1 MQPTRPLIATDRA
14 TRAGKRRTR
23 PRAAHAGTALLFVLA
38 GTFAGCGGGSG
49 ATAAGGAG
57 AGAASY
63 TLGGTISGLPSS
75 GLTLTADGQSVAPAA
90 QATAFTFPSA
100 VASGTAYS
108 VTVASQ
114 PAGALCAVSN
124 GSGTVSAGNVTSVQ
138 VTCTAAFTV
147 GGSING
153 LTASGLVL
161 ANGGT
166 TISPAAQSTGF
177 TFPTALPSGSSYSVT
192 VQTQPPGLTCAVG
205 NASGTIASSN
215 VTSVDVTCATAGG
228 AVQISSAAAQY
239 TLPASLSGANWAAI
253 DGAGNVYLQGGGSVI
268 VEVQPHV
275 AVADCSSG
283 CISGT
288 VPGSA
293 QTRSL
298 SIDAANNLWVTTSAN
313 TLDRVAA
320 GQLSNGFS
328 PVYSNAQGVLEAL
341 VANDGSLLVAGNT
354 FISGT
359 GTLDYSAVLSD
370 VSTAGTVVTSY
381 TIPAGATGGSSV
393 MIGGEG
399 ALAQDGTSV
408 VYASIQGD
416 TLVKFT
422 SPVSATVFN
431 LSRYGTLILG
441 PLAID
446 SKGGLWTVISSP
458 AVSSGPLGV
467 LNVSATAAS
476 DCSSGCRLYAFPAA
490 AGVTFYPSQIAV
502 DGSDDILVSAN
513 VSSNGTV
520 SIDSGSHYTGEAV
533 VLIAPTAA
541 TDCSTGCSL
550 VASTLMNIPNADPL
564 SLAVDQGGN
573 VWDGIYDNADN
584 LTVLVELP
592 HAAAPTPQPIVTQ
605 SR

>member
-1 MQPTRPLIATDRA
+1 MLPTHPFSALDQS
-14 TRAGKRRTR
+14 TRDDDCHARRC
-23 PRAAHAGTALLFVLA
+23 AAYVGTGILCVLVA
-38 GTFAGCGGGSG
+38 VLAGCGGGSS
-49 ATAAGGAG
+49 ATAASGSGAG
-57 AGAASY
+57 ATGY

-75 GLTLTADGQSVAPAA
+75 GLTLTADGQSVSPAA
-90 QATAFTFPSA
+90 QATSFTFPNA
-100 VASGTAYS
+100 VTSGTPYS

-114 PAGALCAVSN
+114 PAGVLCAVSN
-124 GSGTVSAGNVTSVQ
+124 GSGTVSGGNVTSVQ
-138 VTCTAAFTV
+138 VTCTTAFTV
-147 GGSING
+147 GGAISG
-153 LTASGLVL
+153 LTAAGLVL
-161 ANGGT
+161 ANGGAT
-166 TISPAAQSTGF
+166 VTPAAQATQF

-192 VQTQPPGLTCAVG
+192 VQTSPTGLTCTVG
-205 NASGTIASSN
+205 NASGTIAASN
-215 VTSVDVTCATAGG
+215 VTNVDVACAAAGG
-228 AVQISSAAAQY
+228 AVQISGAAAQY
-239 TLPASLSGANWAAI
+239 TLPSSLSGANWAAI
-253 DGAGNVYLQGGGSVI
+253 DGAGNVYLQGSGSVI
-268 VEVQPHV
+268 VELQPHV
-275 AVADCSSG
+275 AAPNCSTG
-283 CISGT
+283 CITGT

-313 TLDRVAA
+313 VLYRVGA

-328 PVYSNAQGVLEAL
+328 PIYSNTQGVLEAL

-354 FISGT
+354 FISST

-370 VSTAGTVVTSY
+370 VSTAGAVLSSY

-422 SPVSATVFN
+422 SAVNATVFN

-458 AVSSGPLGV
+458 TVSSGPLGV

-502 DGSDDILVSAN
+502 DGSDNILLSAN

-520 SIDSGSHYTGEAV
+520 SIDSGSHYTGAAV
-533 VLIAPTAA
+533 VLISPTAA

-550 VASTLMNIPNADPL
+550 VASALMNIPNADPS

-584 LTVLVELP
+584 LSVLVELP